1 MSTSTDVKRVNGVVE
16 QVVKVVGSGA
26 ESSQRSVTKPKLL
39 SAALALAL
47 VAILPFAHAAGNP
60 EAGKAQSAPCAAC
73 HGQDG
78 ASPIAPTYPV
88 LAGQN
93 EKYLLRQL
101 QMIQSDER
109 QIALMAGQLIGKSE
123 QDLADLAAY
132 YASLPDKVVPA
143 DASDETLELATGIYR
158 GGILDKGVAACTS
171 CHAPSGNG
179 NGPAG
184 FPDIGGQPE
193 AYTVAQLTAYR
204 EGDRDSDE
212 VYGGMMR
219 GVASRLTDTEIE
231 ALAAYLRGL
240 H

>member
-1 MSTSTDVKRVNGVVE
+1 MHYM
-16 QVVKVVGSGA
+16 GSLP
-26 ESSQRSVTKPKLL
+26 VLL
-39 SAALALAL
+39 LTLAVAACALAPS
-47 VAILPFAHAAGNP
+47 VHAAGDP
-60 EAGKAQSAPCAAC
+60 DAGKAQAAPCAAC

-101 QMIQSDER
+101 EMIQSGER
-109 QIALMAGQLIGKSE
+109 QVQLMAGQLTGKSE

-132 YASLPDKVVPA
+132 YASLPDKVVATDA
-143 DASDETLELATGIYR
+143 DEETLDLAEGIYR
-158 GGILDKGVAACTS
+158 GGIIEKGVAACSS

-184 FPDIGGQPE
+184 FPDVGGQPND
-193 AYTVAQLTAYR
+193 YVVAQLTAYR
-204 EGDRDSDE
+204 EGQRATDE
-212 VYGGMMR
+212 AYGGMMR